1 MRYSFTSNNILSDN
15 YIIFIVDFRHK
26 TLVGF
31 YEKLIVRS
39 FDPNFFTCYTR
50 LFKGKDNFKSA
61 NKIS

>member
-1 MRYSFTSNNILSDN
+1 MSYSFTSNNILSDN

-39 FDPNFFTCYTR
+39 FDPNFITSYAR